1 MLFINIINNVLLVS
15 VSGEVVDKIK
25 FMSRRFKLLEQALVA
40 EAQVNRAVELGIQQN
55 PNHPV
60 MSLNARYLLF
70 QYIIACIKILKSTK
84 LLTIFCHSLD
94 GALSLTSYFL
104 FISHR
109 VVYFT
114 TWWS

>member
-1 MLFINIINNVLLVS
+1 MRYIKHYLS

-60 MSLNARYLLF
+60 MSLNAR
-70 QYIIACIKILKSTK
+70 
-84 LLTIFCHSLD
+84 
-94 GALSLTSYFL
+94 
-104 FISHR
+104 
-109 VVYFT
+109 
-114 TWWS
+114 

>member
-1 MLFINIINNVLLVS
+1 MIDALKVNLKCTILLVVLYLEQVPPFAAPFYENSNSPYIKYCLITPLPLSLSS

-60 MSLNARYLLF
+60 MSLNAR
-70 QYIIACIKILKSTK
+70 
-84 LLTIFCHSLD
+84 
-94 GALSLTSYFL
+94 
-104 FISHR
+104 
-109 VVYFT
+109 
-114 TWWS
+114 